1 MNDVS
6 VNNMEEAGQ
15 HDKKKIGLM
24 HCNSL
29 LIGPEQHKPIICY
42 FLWFYIIFKKR
53 GQKPGLLSNSLLL
66 H

>member
-1 MNDVS
+1 MI
-6 VNNMEEAGQ
+6 
-15 HDKKKIGLM
+15 KKKGFM

-53 GQKPGLLSNSLLL
+53 GQKPGLLSDDSLLL